1 MRIMKPR
8 ISGFEHFRTVLGVL
22 KPANVILSWW
32 LGNICVES
40 HNWASLRDVKNHVYG
55 SLWI

>member
-1 MRIMKPR
+1 MKPR